1 MTADADRDD
10 PVADSQWL
18 DAITRTVG
26 DGIYQLDTQG
36 RFVRINHA
44 VEDVTG
50 YSREEL
56 IGESA
61 KLVLTDQSYQRTEAR
76 IRELLRSDED
86 LASQE
91 MTLVTAD
98 GETIPVEN
106 RLAILESDGEFRGT
120 AGIVRDISERKRRER
135 QLRDH
140 RDELERLN
148 HINGII
154 RETIRTLVSASSR
167 AEIVES
173 VCDRLAASD
182 AYLAAWIGDY
192 GSSGDGIAPVAHA
205 GVDEAAIERHLE
217 ATGEGEGADALVGDA
232 SPFRT
237 GDVAVTELPAD
248 DPVRA
253 ALDDPEDL
261 SLAAI
266 PLVYG
271 DSVYSTLYV
280 YTDRPDG
287 FGQGE
292 VDVLRE
298 LGETIGLAVN
308 AIETKRLLYA
318 DTVTELEFR
327 FDDPTLLATTL
338 TERLGC
344 TIEFEGIVPAED
356 GAVLTYMS
364 VTGADP
370 ERVAEGASDHPAVDD
385 VSVVS
390 ADGDA
395 GLLLLTVTGQTPVT
409 TMREAGG
416 RVERAV
422 VEEGEG
428 RIVGAVAA
436 EADTRRAVELFQRSF
451 PEASLVAQREV
462 ERPVQT
468 PQEFRQQVL
477 DSLTEKQRRALEA
490 AFFGDYF
497 QRPRSITG
505 TELADSL
512 DVTSSTFHQHLQAGL
527 RKVLSAVFDPSTR
540 I

>member
-1 MTADADRDD
+1 MEE
-10 PVADSQWL
+10 SEWF

-56 IGESA
+56 LGESA
-61 KLVLTDQSYQRTEAR
+61 NLVLTDESYHRTEGR

-86 LASQE
+86 IASQE
-91 MTLVTAD
+91 MTIVTAD
-98 GETIPVEN
+98 GEEIPVEN
-106 RLAILESDGEFRGT
+106 RLAILKSDGEFRGS
-120 AGIVRDISERKRRER
+120 AGIIRDISERKRRER
-135 QLRDH
+135 QVRDQ
-140 RDELERLN
+140 RDELERLDR
-148 HINGII
+148 INGII
-154 RETIRTLVSASSR
+154 RDTIQTLVSASSR

-173 VCDRLAASD
+173 VCERLAASN
-182 AYLAAWIGDY
+182 AYLAAWIGEY
-192 GSSGDGIAPVAHA
+192 GPSGDGIDPVARA
-205 GVDEAAIERHLE
+205 GVDATVLERHLE
-217 ATGEGEGADALVGDA
+217 ATGAGTDARVDGE

-237 GDVAVTELPAD
+237 GEVVVTEVSAD
-248 DPVRA
+248 DPIRSV
-253 ALDDPEDL
+253 LGGPDEL

-266 PLVYG
+266 PLGYG
-271 DSVYSTLYV
+271 DTVYSTLYV
-280 YTDRPDG
+280 YTDRPEG
-287 FGQGE
+287 FGRGE

-308 AIETKRLLYA
+308 ALETKRLLYA

-327 FDDPTLLATTL
+327 YDDPTLLATTI

-344 TIEFEGIVPAED
+344 TVEFEGVVLTED

-364 VTGADP
+364 VQDAAP
-370 ERVAEGASDHPAVDD
+370 ERVADAAADHPAVAD

-390 ADGDA
+390 SDDDA
-395 GLLLLTVTGQTPVT
+395 GLLLLTVTGRTPVT

-416 RVERAV
+416 RIERAV

-436 EADTRRAVELFQRSF
+436 SADTRRAVELFQRSF
-451 PEASLVAQREV
+451 PDASLVAQREV

-477 DSLTEKQRRALEA
+477 DDLTDKQRRALEA

-505 TELADSL
+505 TELAHSL
-512 DVTSSTFHQHLQAGL
+512 GVTSSTFHQHLQTGL
-527 RKVLSAVFDPSTR
+527 RKVLAAVFDPSTR
-540 I
+540 D